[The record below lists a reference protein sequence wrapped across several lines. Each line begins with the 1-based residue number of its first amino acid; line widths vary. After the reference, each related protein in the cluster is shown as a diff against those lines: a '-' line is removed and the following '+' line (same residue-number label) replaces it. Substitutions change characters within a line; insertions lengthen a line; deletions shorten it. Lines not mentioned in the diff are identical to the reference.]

1 MRWHRIDLKWCK
13 IPLRGKFNF
22 SQFKWCSDHYK
33 ITNSIWNFELS
44 VHLPF
49 VVSETSPVVC
59 YSAFNSV
66 YWLLDSTSGLK
77 GKKGKKG
84 KNELWVLTTDDILLC
99 FYANPAVNKLF
110 SIGDPAARNSS
121 YESERQRPCAFTTL
135 PKCVCLTTLWY
146 QLLLRF
152 HNEKKKI
159 KIARPFS
166 FAIAVLFGNRSK
178 KDIQDCH
185 IF

>member
-33 ITNSIWNFELS
+33 ITNSIWSFELS

-49 VVSETSPVVC
+49 VVSETSPAVC

-66 YWLLDSTSGLK
+66 FYWLFDSTSGLK
-77 GKKGKKG
+77 GKKGK
-84 KNELWVLTTDDILLC
+84 NELWVLPTDDILLC

-121 YESERQRPCAFTTL
+121 YESESESKKRDHVRSQR
-135 PKCVCLTTLWY
+135 CLNVFVTTLWY

-152 HNEKKKI
+152 HNEKK
-159 KIARPFS
+159 
-166 FAIAVLFGNRSK
+166 
-178 KDIQDCH
+178 
-185 IF
+185 

>member
-1 MRWHRIDLKWCK
+1 MLLLFYSLQQKNSCRDFFIIVNSTGEIMRWHRIDLKWCK

-44 VHLPF
+44 VHLPL
-49 VVSETSPVVC
+49 VASETSPVVC
-59 YSAFNSV
+59 YSALHSV
-66 YWLLDSTSGLK
+66 YWLLDSTSGL
-77 GKKGKKG
+77 KGKKG

-121 YESERQRPCAFTTL
+121 YESERQTM
-135 PKCVCLTTLWY
+135 CV
-146 QLLLRF
+146 
-152 HNEKKKI
+152 HN
-159 KIARPFS
+159 A
-166 FAIAVLFGNRSK
+166 A
-178 KDIQDCH
+178 
-185 IF
+185 

>member
-1 MRWHRIDLKWCK
+1 MRWHRIDLKWCE

-22 SQFKWCSDHYK
+22 LQFKWCSDHYK

-44 VHLPF
+44 AHLPF
-49 VVSETSPVVC
+49 VVSETSPAVC

-66 YWLLDSTSGLK
+66 FYWLLDSTSGLK
-77 GKKGKKG
+77 GKKGK
-84 KNELWVLTTDDILLC
+84 NELWVLPTDDILLC

-135 PKCVCLTTLWY
+135 LKCVCLTTLWY

-159 KIARPFS
+159 KDRKTFFFYNCCS
-166 FAIAVLFGNRSK
+166 LWK
-178 KDIQDCH
+178 
-185 IF
+185 